1 VIFGSDG
8 QQGLT
13 AAVTELLETVIR
25 QRSALDR
32 YEQEREVTRKAV
44 GRERKRHRDARSE
57 ESPEEWLPTL
67 GEAELR
73 ALLTRV
79 PHAVLRKL
87 KP

>member
-8 QQGLT
+8 QRGLT

-25 QRSALDR
+25 RRSALDR

-44 GRERKRHRDARSE
+44 GRERKQHRDAKSE
-57 ESPEEWLPTL
+57 ESPEEWLATL
-67 GEAELR
+67 GDAERR

-79 PHAVLRKL
+79 RHAVLRKL